1 MTLSKNICLCCL
13 SQKCKAAHSGTKME
27 LQPCQEAFKFRQ
39 KVCSTSQWQLTNQ
52 EGTDWFKY
60 ISSHW
65 AARQTHSAIQP
76 HPNAMPACVALQQH
90 VAGRRSR
97 KRPSWAPLCLRA
109 KLDSVFLACG
119 TKTWTNILV
128 NVPDVSKSSQKEL
141 LFLPNSCALLFQER
155 NLRYWPDLA
164 CPGIMKTV
172 PCCGQSLRHSN
183 ASPSRSSLA
192 VHSQPLAF
200 KCLL

>member
-13 SQKCKAAHSGTKME
+13 SQKCKAAYSGTKME

-52 EGTDWFKY
+52 EGTDWFKHV
-60 ISSHW
+60 SLHW
-65 AARQTHSAIQP
+65 AARQTYSTIQP

-90 VAGRRSR
+90 VADSRSR
-97 KRPSWAPLCLRA
+97 KRPPWAPLCIRT

-119 TKTWTNILV
+119 TKTRTNILV
-128 NVPDVSKSSQKEL
+128 VAPDVSKSSQKEL
-141 LFLPNSCALLFQER
+141 LFLPNPGALFQEM
-155 NLRYWPDLA
+155 NLRYCPDLA
-164 CPGIMKTV
+164 CPGIMKIV
-172 PCCGQSLRHSN
+172 PCCGQSLRHSGH
-183 ASPSRSSLA
+183 SPSRSSHA

-200 KCLL
+200 QSLL